1 MYTYCFYIEYVDRD
15 VTSQIGMDKRERR
28 TPMLFWNL
36 VVEPLFF
43 AFVSG
48 PFAILGFLLGLIL

>member
-1 MYTYCFYIEYVDRD
+1 
-15 VTSQIGMDKRERR
+15 
-28 TPMLFWNL
+28 MLFWNL

-48 PFAILGFLLGLIL
+48 PFAILENRHVSLEPYC

>member
-1 MYTYCFYIEYVDRD
+1 
-15 VTSQIGMDKRERR
+15 
-28 TPMLFWNL
+28 MLFWNL

-48 PFAILGFLLGLIL
+48 PFAILCFLLGLILLSEHHGKTI

>member
-1 MYTYCFYIEYVDRD
+1 
-15 VTSQIGMDKRERR
+15 
-28 TPMLFWNL
+28 MLFWNL

-48 PFAILGFLLGLIL
+48 PFAVLGFILGLIF

>member
-1 MYTYCFYIEYVDRD
+1 
-15 VTSQIGMDKRERR
+15 MDKRERR
-28 TPMLFWNL
+28 TTMLFWNL

>member
-1 MYTYCFYIEYVDRD
+1 M
-15 VTSQIGMDKRERR
+15 SQIRMDKRERR
-28 TPMLFWNL
+28 TAMLFWNL

-48 PFAILGFLLGLIL
+48 PFAVLGFLLGLIF